1 MSEPRRISTTE
12 LVYDAIV
19 ELHALEQI
27 ITREGLA
34 DHLNLKLSII
44 DDKLKTLANDGLIA
58 RIQRGVYVP
67 VEQYPPTRPISHTE
81 LPDGTVVLDI
91 GDDVLKLTPR
101 EARTLAVMLGARAIQ
116 ASQINLSDQV
126 GMMVAEISQ
135 RIRMLER
142 DA

>member
-1 MSEPRRISTTE
+1 MSESRRISTTE
-12 LVYDAIV
+12 LVYDAVV

-27 ITREGLA
+27 ITREVLA
-34 DHLNLKLSII
+34 DYLNLKLSII

-67 VEQYPPTRPISHTE
+67 VEKYPPTRPISHTE

-135 RIRMLER
+135 RIRILER
-142 DA
+142 EA

>member
-1 MSEPRRISTTE
+1 MNENRRVSTTE
-12 LVYDAIV
+12 LVFDAVI

-27 ITREGLA
+27 VTREGLSE
-34 DHLNLKLSII
+34 HLNLKLSII

-67 VEQYPPTRPISHTE
+67 VTQYPPTRPISHTE

-135 RIRMLER
+135 RIRILER

>member
-1 MSEPRRISTTE
+1 MSETRRISTTE
-12 LVYDAIV
+12 LVYDAVV

-27 ITREGLA
+27 ITREALA
-34 DHLNLKLSII
+34 DYLNLKLSII

-67 VEQYPPTRPISHTE
+67 VEKYPPTRPISHTE

>member
-27 ITREGLA
+27 ITREALA

-67 VEQYPPTRPISHTE
+67 VEKYPPTRPISHTE
-81 LPDGTVVLDI
+81 LPDGTVILDI

-135 RIRMLER
+135 RIRILER

>member
-1 MSEPRRISTTE
+1 MSESRRISTIE
-12 LVYDAIV
+12 LVYDAVV

-27 ITREGLA
+27 ITREVLA
-34 DHLNLKLSII
+34 DYLNLKLSII

-67 VEQYPPTRPISHTE
+67 VEKYPPTRPISHTE

-135 RIRMLER
+135 RIRILER
-142 DA
+142 EA

>member
-12 LVYDAIV
+12 LVFDAIV

-34 DHLNLKLSII
+34 GHLNLKLSII
-44 DDKLKTLANDGLIA
+44 DDKLKSLANDGLIA
-58 RIQRGVYVP
+58 RIQRGVYAP
-67 VEQYPPTRPISHTE
+67 VEKYPPTRPISHTE
-81 LPDGTVVLDI
+81 LPDGTVVLDV

-135 RIRMLER
+135 RIRILER

>member
-1 MSEPRRISTTE
+1 MNEPRRISTTE
-12 LVYDAIV
+12 LVFDAIV

-44 DDKLKTLANDGLIA
+44 DDKLKSLANDGLIA
-58 RIQRGVYVP
+58 RIQRGVYAP
-67 VEQYPPTRPISHTE
+67 VEKYPPTRPISHTE
-81 LPDGTVVLDI
+81 LPDGTVVLDV

-126 GMMVAEISQ
+126 GMLVAEISQ
-135 RIRMLER
+135 RIRILER